1 MHKSVRLLFL
11 GLFILGLLVISC
23 HKATPNALRVMS
35 VNQGNAVEVDVA
47 DHWAY
52 TDPDGELVEGTSISD
67 VIVPIEVAY
76 TEQGSGLPTYPG
88 PYTAKI
94 TKYTVTFKDVT
105 TGTETDIG
113 EKVIGACNFLITADP
128 DMKNTVTQDIK
139 IMPINWINNNLSQL
153 EDTDEEMIL
162 KATIRLDGLDEIS
175 GKAVTDSGYVTI
187 DAADYVDDPNKLGS

>member
-1 MHKSVRLLFL
+1 
-11 GLFILGLLVISC
+11 
-23 HKATPNALRVMS
+23 MS